1 MKTDAREQPEQP
13 DQPSAAAS
21 SSPDDAPDTPAT
33 ANTSRPNSGSP
44 RKRIAAAALIILAVV
59 ALIALLG
66 VGLINRSPAT
76 GRSGA
81 TRIAKPAPPIALP
94 LYGGGAMSPADYAGK
109 PVVLNFWA
117 SWCGPCR
124 QEAPLLQRLSEEY
137 AERGVVF
144 IGVNIQ
150 DAESAARAYLDEFGI
165 TYPNAHDER
174 GVVSV
179 DYGVIGIPVTFF
191 INREGIVER
200 RWVGGV
206 RETRLRVWIDEL
218 ARGAPPSGAP
228 DAATAD
234 DYRPLR

>member
-1 MKTDAREQPEQP
+1 METDAREQPAP
-13 DQPSAAAS
+13 P
-21 SSPDDAPDTPAT
+21 DAPDAPAR
-33 ANTSRPNSGSP
+33 AQSGSP
-44 RKRIAAAALIILAVV
+44 RKRIAAAALIILAVL
-59 ALIALLG
+59 ALIALLA

-94 LYGGGAMSPADYAGK
+94 LYGGGALSPADYAGK

-150 DAESAARAYLDEFGI
+150 DAEADARAYLAEYGI

-174 GVVSV
+174 GLTSV

-191 INREGIVER
+191 INRAGIVER

-206 RETRLRVWIDEL
+206 RETRLRLWIDEL

-228 DAATAD
+228 DASNAD

>member
-1 MKTDAREQPEQP
+1 MNTDAREQPDE
-13 DQPSAAAS
+13 QPSADAP
-21 SSPDDAPDTPAT
+21 SPPPDAAPDTPAP
-33 ANTSRPNSGSP
+33 ANSGSP
-44 RKRIAAAALIILAVV
+44 RKRIAAAALIILAVL

-66 VGLINRSPAT
+66 VGLANRSPAT

-94 LYGGGAMSPADYAGK
+94 LYGGGALSPADYAGK

-137 AERGVVF
+137 AERGVAF

-150 DAESAARAYLDEFGI
+150 DAESDARAYLDEFGI
-165 TYPNAHDER
+165 TYPNAQDER
-174 GVVSV
+174 GIVSV

-191 INREGIVER
+191 INRAGIVER

-206 RETRLRVWIDEL
+206 RETRLRLWIDEL

-228 DAATAD
+228 DAASAD

>member
-1 MKTDAREQPEQP
+1 METDAREQPPQP
-13 DQPSAAAS
+13 PSGAS
-21 SSPDDAPDTPAT
+21 APPDAPAPAH
-33 ANTSRPNSGSP
+33 SGS
-44 RKRIAAAALIILAVV
+44 RKRIAAAALVILAVL
-59 ALIALLG
+59 ALIALLA

-81 TRIAKPAPPIALP
+81 TRIAKPAPPIELP
-94 LYGGGAMSPADYAGK
+94 LYGGGALSLADYAGK

-150 DAESAARAYLDEFGI
+150 DAESDARAYLAEYGV

-174 GVVSV
+174 GAISV

-191 INREGIVER
+191 INRVGIVER

-206 RETRLRVWIDEL
+206 RETRLRLWIDEL
-218 ARGAPPSGAP
+218 ARGAPPSGDP
-228 DAATAD
+228 DAANSD

>member
-1 MKTDAREQPEQP
+1 MKPDAREQPAQSP
-13 DQPSAAAS
+13 AGAS
-21 SSPDDAPDTPAT
+21 PPPDDAPDTPAP
-33 ANTSRPNSGSP
+33 AINGSP
-44 RKRIAAAALIILAVV
+44 RKRIAAAAIVILAVL
-59 ALIALLG
+59 ALIALLA

-94 LYGGGAMSPADYAGK
+94 LYGGGALSPADYAGK

-150 DAESAARAYLDEFGI
+150 DAESDARAYLAEYGI

-174 GVVSV
+174 GAISV

-206 RETRLRVWIDEL
+206 RETRLRLWIDEL
-218 ARGAPPSGAP
+218 ARGAPPSGDP
-228 DAATAD
+228 DAANAD